1 MTMMVHLSHMAR
13 VQRVVDAHGT
23 DSYLPHLER
32 LRRPIT
38 LLSGSE
44 NLVWVPE
51 STARTHSHLTER
63 LGEDLFRRVVFDGY
77 GHQDV
82 FIGAEAA
89 RDTFP
94 AVLDHLE
101 RVNA

>member
-1 MTMMVHLSHMAR
+1 MGA
-13 VQRVVDAHGT
+13 DAADT
-23 DSYLPHLER
+23 YLPHVER
-32 LRRPIT
+32 LRRPVT
-38 LLSGSE
+38 LLSGRH
-44 NLVWVPE
+44 NMGWTPA
-51 STARTHSHLTER
+51 STERTHSYLTCN
-63 LGEDLFRRVVFDGY
+63 LGEDLFRRVVFDGD

-82 FIGAEAA
+82 FIGADAV